1 MSQQKQEQDV
11 EALQSKVTGL
21 EKHIVELDSEN
32 QKLRQTL
39 DDASKTLKVYVD
51 REKDATV
58 KAIMDRADWSKDD
71 LDQMDLP
78 QLKLILKAVD
88 SAKGTVKNIRSAGAV
103 SSTSE
108 EENKLT
114 VGCLYH
120 KEMERA

>member
-120 KEMERA
+120 KERA

>member
-1 MSQQKQEQDV
+1 MSQHKEDENV
-11 EALQSKVTGL
+11 EAFKAKIADL
-21 EKHIVELDSEN
+21 EKRIVELDSEN

-39 DDASKTLKVYVD
+39 DEASKTLKVYVD

-58 KAIMDRADWSKDD
+58 KAIVEKADWSKDD
-71 LDQMDLP
+71 LDKMELP
-78 QLKLILKAVD
+78 QLKLIEKAVD

-108 EENKLT
+108 DENKLT

-120 KEMERA
+120 KERA

>member
-1 MSQQKQEQDV
+1 MSQHKEDENV
-11 EALQSKVTGL
+11 EAFKAKIADL
-21 EKHIVELDSEN
+21 EKRIVELDGEN

-39 DDASKTLKVYVD
+39 DEASKTLKVYVD
-51 REKDATV
+51 REKDATI
-58 KAIMDRADWSKDD
+58 KAIMEKADWSKDD
-71 LDQMDLP
+71 LDKMDLP
-78 QLKLILKAVD
+78 QLKLIEKAVD

-108 EENKLT
+108 DENKLT